1 MVEKC
6 ANCKYIDIPVDEGE
20 CKDCNNENNS
30 KNWVYDKTL
39 DEEWKMG
46 KMIVTE
52 KDGNMR
58 LNKNNNRFE
67 GNNQVD
73 IKNKDP
79 ERYVD
84 NLIWR

>member
-1 MVEKC
+1 
-6 ANCKYIDIPVDEGE
+6 
-20 CKDCNNENNS
+20 
-30 KNWVYDKTL
+30 
-39 DEEWKMG
+39 
-46 KMIVTE
+46 MIVTE